1 MCRDD
6 AESTPTGGAD
16 LAPALDAVPQH
27 AEMAVERSVASNVQ
41 DARAEGHD
49 PEELLMEDGSEAVGY
64 PMFLLLSHSGLP
76 EALRP
81 SHHARSGVCSMPW
94 YCETGHDVAEV
105 GHL

>member
-41 DARAEGHD
+41 DARA
-49 PEELLMEDGSEAVGY
+49 
-64 PMFLLLSHSGLP
+64 
-76 EALRP
+76 
-81 SHHARSGVCSMPW
+81 GVCSIPW

>member
-16 LAPALDAVPQH
+16 LVPALDAVPQH

-41 DARAEGHD
+41 DAR
-49 PEELLMEDGSEAVGY
+49 
-64 PMFLLLSHSGLP
+64 
-76 EALRP
+76 
-81 SHHARSGVCSMPW
+81 SGVCSMPW